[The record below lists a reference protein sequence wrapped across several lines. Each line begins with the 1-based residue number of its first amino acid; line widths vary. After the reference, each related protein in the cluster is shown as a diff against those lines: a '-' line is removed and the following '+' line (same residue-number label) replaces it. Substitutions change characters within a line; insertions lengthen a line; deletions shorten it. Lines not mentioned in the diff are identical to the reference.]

1 LGGNA
6 GNKGAVVCRIQISS
20 TTLIFVNCH
29 LMSGKGLIEKRME
42 QLNFIMNE
50 TFTSEGQYQA
60 QN

>member
-1 LGGNA
+1 
-6 GNKGAVVCRIQISS
+6 
-20 TTLIFVNCH
+20 
-29 LMSGKGLIEKRME
+29 MSGKGLIEKRME